1 MNKGVMHDTSP
12 AHRAMCSTCLRPQKT
27 CICAWVTPVQ
37 HHVEVL
43 ILQHPLEAA
52 NPKGSARLLHLC
64 LPHSRLVV
72 EEVFEEQA
80 LRQLLT
86 GPWSALR
93 GDAPPNTQ
101 YTVQPLLLYPATPGK
116 AAQPRPDWLGD
127 AAALAL
133 PISAISALP
142 PMSPMSPMSPK
153 PLRLVVL
160 DGTWRKSRKMLHLN
174 PALQHV
180 LRLPLHD
187 LPASRYRIRQAHQP
201 DQRSTLEATC
211 AALMQLEGQSAPFLP
226 LLTAF
231 EGFVAQQMGYA
242 GIHQEPV

>member
-1 MNKGVMHDTSP
+1 MHDTSP

-86 GPWSALR
+86 GPWSALP

-133 PISAISALP
+133 PQPGPATRAAPAPARLARVALP
-142 PMSPMSPMSPK
+142 HSPGTSARPAIDPGSDLRGLDAAGRPK
-153 PLRLVVL
+153 RAIFTV
-160 DGTWRKSRKMLHLN
+160 
-174 PALQHV
+174 
-180 LRLPLHD
+180 
-187 LPASRYRIRQAHQP
+187 AH
-201 DQRSTLEATC
+201 
-211 AALMQLEGQSAPFLP
+211 G
-226 LLTAF
+226 
-231 EGFVAQQMGYA
+231 V
-242 GIHQEPV
+242 

>member
-1 MNKGVMHDTSP
+1 MQGASATHRAM
-12 AHRAMCSTCLRPQKT
+12 HRAMCSACLRPQKT
-27 CICAWVTPVQ
+27 CICAWVTPVS
-37 HHVEVL
+37 HRVEVL
-43 ILQHPLEAA
+43 ILQHPLEVA
-52 NPKGSARLLHLC
+52 NAKGSARLLHLC

-72 EEVFEEQA
+72 GEVFEEPA

-86 GPWSALR
+86 GPWSAALP
-93 GDAPPNTQ
+93 DAAPPSARHS
-101 YTVQPLLLYPATPGK
+101 VQPLLLYPDTPGDT
-116 AAQPRPDWLGD
+116 AQPRPDWLDD

-133 PISAISALP
+133 PVSAL
-142 PMSPMSPMSPK
+142 SPVSAVPPK

-174 PALQHV
+174 PALQH
-180 LRLPLHD
+180 LPRLPLHD

-201 DQRSTLEATC
+201 NQRSTLEATC

-231 EGFVAQQMGYA
+231 EGFVAQQMEYA
-242 GIHQEPV
+242 GMRQETVRLGA

>member
-1 MNKGVMHDTSP
+1 MNNGVTHTASLPQRAM
-12 AHRAMCSTCLRPQKT
+12 HRAMCNACLRPQKT

-37 HHVEVL
+37 HRVEVL

-72 EEVFEEQA
+72 GEVFAEPA

-86 GPWSALR
+86 GPWSILPGA
-93 GDAPPNTQ
+93 APSSVGQ
-101 YTVQPLLLYPATPGK
+101 SVQPLLLYPDTRGA
-116 AAQPRPDWLGD
+116 AAQPRPDWLDD
-127 AAALAL
+127 AAALDL
-133 PISAISALP
+133 TLSVV
-142 PMSPMSPMSPK
+142 SPMSPTS
-153 PLRLVVL
+153 LRLVVL

-174 PALQHV
+174 PALQH
-180 LRLPLHD
+180 LPRLPLHD
-187 LPASRYRIRQAHQP
+187 LPASRYQIRQAHQP

-242 GIHQEPV
+242 GMRQDTDGLGA

>member
-1 MNKGVMHDTSP
+1 MNSGVMHDASP
-12 AHRAMCSTCLRPQKT
+12 THRAMHRAMCSACLRPQKT

-37 HHVEVL
+37 HRVEVL
-43 ILQHPLEAA
+43 ILQHPLEVA

-72 EEVFEEQA
+72 GEVFEEPV

-86 GPWSALR
+86 GPWSALTC
-93 GDAPPNTQ
+93 DSPPSAGQ
-101 YTVQPLLLYPATPGK
+101 SVQPLLLYPDTPGD
-116 AAQPRPDWLGD
+116 AAQPRPDWLGN

-133 PISAISALP
+133 PISA
-142 PMSPMSPMSPK
+142 MSPVPPTS
-153 PLRLVVL
+153 LRLVVL

-174 PALQHV
+174 PALQH
-180 LRLPLHD
+180 LPRLPLHD

-242 GIHQEPV
+242 EIRSHRETR